1 MTLNCINDAN
11 GLVYLDSD
19 STARVT
25 LDTEKIVGYATIN
38 DTQSIVAPVRD
49 SIFELSDRVRI
60 MGIDFEDLVKS
71 LTDLSMASKH
81 MGYRMDQFEK
91 ALKEFSDELRPVSD
105 DKTEN
110 PNQKSDLEIF
120 DAIVP
125 SEAIIRYSKIEWD
138 ENGNMSIN

>member
-1 MTLNCINDAN
+1 MTLNYINDAN
-11 GLVYLDSD
+11 GLVYLD
-19 STARVT
+19 TE
-25 LDTEKIVGYATIN
+25 DTVYATIN
-38 DTQSIVAPVRD
+38 EAHDIVAPVRD
-49 SIFELSDRVRI
+49 SIIELSDRVKI
-60 MGIDFEDLVKS
+60 MGVDFEDVIKS
-71 LTDLSMASKH
+71 LSDLAMASQH

-105 DKTEN
+105 DTTEN

-120 DAIVP
+120 DVIVP

>member
-1 MTLNCINDAN
+1 MTLNYINDTN
-11 GLVYLDSD
+11 GPVYLDSD
-19 STARVT
+19 NTMRATIATS
-25 LDTEKIVGYATIN
+25 DTTYATIY
-38 DTQSIVAPVRD
+38 DAQSIVAPVRD

-60 MGIDFEDLVKS
+60 MGVDFEDVIKS

-105 DKTEN
+105 DTTEN

>member
-1 MTLNCINDAN
+1 MTLNYINDTN
-11 GLVYLDSD
+11 GPVYLDSD
-19 STARVT
+19 NTMRATIATS
-25 LDTEKIVGYATIN
+25 DTTYATIY
-38 DTQSIVAPVRD
+38 DVQSIVAPVRD

-60 MGIDFEDLVKS
+60 MGVDFEDVIKS
-71 LTDLSMASKH
+71 LTDLSMASQH

-105 DKTEN
+105 DTTEN

>member
-1 MTLNCINDAN
+1 
-11 GLVYLDSD
+11 
-19 STARVT
+19 
-25 LDTEKIVGYATIN
+25 
-38 DTQSIVAPVRD
+38 
-49 SIFELSDRVRI
+49 
-60 MGIDFEDLVKS
+60 MGVDFEDVIKS
-71 LTDLSMASKH
+71 LTDLSMASQH

-105 DKTEN
+105 DTTEN
-110 PNQKSDLEIF
+110 PYQKSDLEIF

>member
-1 MTLNCINDAN
+1 MTLNYINDAN
-11 GLVYLDSD
+11 NLVYLDTED
-19 STARVT
+19 RV
-25 LDTEKIVGYATIN
+25 YATIN
-38 DTQSIVAPVRD
+38 EAHDIVAPVRD

-60 MGIDFEDLVKS
+60 MGVDFEDVIKS
-71 LTDLSMASKH
+71 LTELSMASQH
-81 MGYRMDQFEK
+81 MGYRMDEFEK

-105 DKTEN
+105 DTTEN

>member
-1 MTLNCINDAN
+1 MTLNYINDDS
-11 GLVYLDSD
+11 LVYLDTD
-19 STARVT
+19 STARAT
-25 LDTEKIVGYATIN
+25 LATSDTAYATIY
-38 DTQSIVAPVRD
+38 DAQSIVAPVRD

-60 MGIDFEDLVKS
+60 MGVDFEDVIKS

-105 DKTEN
+105 DTTEN

>member
-1 MTLNCINDAN
+1 MTLNYINDAN
-11 GLVYLDSD
+11 GPVYLDSD
-19 STARVT
+19 NTMRATIATS
-25 LDTEKIVGYATIN
+25 DTTYATIY
-38 DTQSIVAPVRD
+38 DVQSIVAPVRD

-60 MGIDFEDLVKS
+60 MGVDFEDVIKS
-71 LTDLSMASKH
+71 LTDLSMASQH

-105 DKTEN
+105 DTTEN

>member
-1 MTLNCINDAN
+1 MTLNYINDAN
-11 GLVYLDSD
+11 GLVYLDTD
-19 STARVT
+19 STARAT
-25 LDTEKIVGYATIN
+25 LATSDTAYATIY
-38 DTQSIVAPVRD
+38 DAHDIVAPVRD

-60 MGIDFEDLVKS
+60 MGVDFEDVIKS
-71 LTDLSMASKH
+71 LTELSMASQH
-81 MGYRMDQFEK
+81 MGYRMDEFEK

-105 DKTEN
+105 DTTEN

>member
-1 MTLNCINDAN
+1 
-11 GLVYLDSD
+11 
-19 STARVT
+19 
-25 LDTEKIVGYATIN
+25 
-38 DTQSIVAPVRD
+38 
-49 SIFELSDRVRI
+49 
-60 MGIDFEDLVKS
+60 
-71 LTDLSMASKH
+71 

-91 ALKEFSDELRPVSD
+91 ALKEFSDGLRPVSD
-105 DKTEN
+105 DTTEN

>member
-1 MTLNCINDAN
+1 MTLNYINDAN
-11 GLVYLDSD
+11 DLAWLDSD
-19 STARVT
+19 STAHAT
-25 LDTEKIVGYATIN
+25 LATAETTYATIH
-38 DTQSIVAPVRD
+38 DAHSIVAPVRD

-60 MGIDFEDLVKS
+60 MGVDFEDLVKS
-71 LTDLSMASKH
+71 LTDLSMASQH

-105 DKTEN
+105 DTTEN

>member
-1 MTLNCINDAN
+1 MTLNYINDDS
-11 GLVYLDSD
+11 LVYLDTD
-19 STARVT
+19 STARAT
-25 LDTEKIVGYATIN
+25 LATSDTTYATIN
-38 DTQSIVAPVRD
+38 DVQSIVAPVRD

-60 MGIDFEDLVKS
+60 MGVDFEDVIKS
-71 LTDLSMASKH
+71 LTDLSMASQH

-105 DKTEN
+105 DTTEN

>member
-1 MTLNCINDAN
+1 
-11 GLVYLDSD
+11 
-19 STARVT
+19 
-25 LDTEKIVGYATIN
+25 
-38 DTQSIVAPVRD
+38 
-49 SIFELSDRVRI
+49 
-60 MGIDFEDLVKS
+60 
-71 LTDLSMASKH
+71 

-91 ALKEFSDELRPVSD
+91 ALKEFSNELRPVSD

>member
-1 MTLNCINDAN
+1 MTLNSINDVN
-11 GLVYLDSD
+11 GLIYLDSD
-19 STARVT
+19 NTARAT
-25 LDTEKIVGYATIN
+25 LDTTDTIYATIC
-38 DTQSIVAPVRD
+38 DAHSIVAPVRD
-49 SIFELSDRVRI
+49 SLLELQGQVKI
-60 MGIDFEDLVKS
+60 MGVDFEDVIKS
-71 LTDLSMASKH
+71 LTDLSMASQH

-105 DKTEN
+105 DTTEN